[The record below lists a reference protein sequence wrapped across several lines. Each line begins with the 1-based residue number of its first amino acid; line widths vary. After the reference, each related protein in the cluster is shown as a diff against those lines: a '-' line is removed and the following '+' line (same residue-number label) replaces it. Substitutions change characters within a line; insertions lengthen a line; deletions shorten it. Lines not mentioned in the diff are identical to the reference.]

1 MVPCMPRRIVARQP
15 PPVPEV
21 NRPHVVERAQP
32 VGGYRHH
39 RAEERVERVPVH
51 HPRAGHQPGGVG
63 QVPRALLVH
72 HDLRGAEHRG
82 DVAHAARVVQMN
94 MRDDDGSEIRSP
106 DPERA
111 ERGLHDRR

>member
-1 MVPCMPRRIVARQP
+1 
-15 PPVPEV
+15 
-21 NRPHVVERAQP
+21 
-32 VGGYRHH
+32 
-39 RAEERVERVPVH
+39 
-51 HPRAGHQPGGVG
+51 
-63 QVPRALLVH
+63 VPRALLVH

-106 DPERA
+106 DPKRG